1 MWGRGG
7 GCVAHSPV
15 TQGGHSDPVPA
26 GQGRDDELC
35 EGNEHEGQAS
45 SVPLRGWR
53 LTETHGLEAQVMIV
67 GPGASSEAAS
77 RAHEVSK
84 EGHRPSRLPHT

>member
-1 MWGRGG
+1 MGAGWGLCGAQS
-7 GCVAHSPV
+7 CH
-15 TQGGHSDPVPA
+15 QGGHSDPVPV

-45 SVPLRGWR
+45 SVPVRGWR
-53 LTETHGLEAQVMIV
+53 LTETHGLEAQVMFV